1 MRRWFLLRDQA
12 DLSIRKRKYARWSR
26 LTASAFANLPVWRS
40 PNAISLTFTR
50 MARAVDVKDA
60 TFYRLRHTFKTLGKR
75 SRDREALDLAM
86 GHRDGSTGKIYD
98 HSEISWRRIRRV
110 ARAVHRGLWPKVKR
124 SVDTMQSTT
133 STRIAGSDP
142 EPLEAA

>member
-1 MRRWFLLRDQA
+1 MVEVDGVR
-12 DLSIRKRKYARWSR
+12 IRK
-26 LTASAFANLPVWRS
+26 LTGVAIA
-40 PNAISLTFTR
+40 NAISLTFTR
-50 MARAVDVKDA
+50 MARAVEVKDA

-110 ARAVHRGLWPKVKR
+110 ARAVHRGLWPQVTQ
-124 SVDTMQSTT
+124 SVDKTQSTP
-133 STRIAGSDP
+133 STRIDGS
-142 EPLEAA
+142 EPAPLDTA